1 MKLRKRKIKYSAIF
15 CLCWFVFL
23 VILVD
28 GVLKFQTLVDYSGSY
43 TLVEITLL
51 LLVIIPTLAVY
62 RLTKE
67 KKTMS
72 KRELNEQREQS
83 QTCLNS
89 AESRVKKSK
98 AQYIQANKDWLEAK
112 SKEEGVKALPKGIY
126 YKVLAEGDASSAQP
140 TVRSIITAH
149 YTGRTVDGKQFDTSR
164 GGVPLACRL
173 CDLIEGWIIAM
184 QQMHIGDKWELY
196 VPAEMGYGKFSQP
209 GIPGGS
215 TLIFEIELL
224 GIA

>member
-1 MKLRKRKIKYSAIF
+1 MKLKKRKIKYSAIF
-15 CLCWFVFL
+15 FILWFAVLVF
-23 VILVD
+23 LVD
-28 GVLKFQTLVDYSGSY
+28 GVLKFQTLVDYFGSY
-43 TLVEITLL
+43 ALVEIILL
-51 LLVIIPTLAVY
+51 LLVILPTLAVY

-67 KKTMS
+67 DKTMS
-72 KRELNEQREQS
+72 KRD
-83 QTCLNS
+83 
-89 AESRVKKSK
+89 
-98 AQYIQANKDWLEAK
+98 YIQANKDWLEAK

-126 YKVLAEGDASSAQP
+126 YKVLIEGNSSSVQP

-149 YTGRTVDGKQFDTSR
+149 YTGKTIDGKQFDSSR

-173 CDLIEGWIIAM
+173 CDLIEGWIIAI

-196 VPAEMGYGKFSQP
+196 IPAEMGYGKFSQP

>member
-1 MKLRKRKIKYSAIF
+1 MKLKKRKIKYSAIF
-15 CLCWFVFL
+15 FILWFAVLVF
-23 VILVD
+23 LVD
-28 GVLKFQTLVDYSGSY
+28 GVLKFQTLVDYFGSY
-43 TLVEITLL
+43 ALVEIILL
-51 LLVIIPTLAVY
+51 LLVILPTLAVY

-67 KKTMS
+67 DKTMS
-72 KRELNEQREQS
+72 KRD
-83 QTCLNS
+83 
-89 AESRVKKSK
+89 
-98 AQYIQANKDWLEAK
+98 YIQANKNWLEAK

-126 YKVLAEGDASSAQP
+126 YKVLIEGNSSSVQP

-149 YTGRTVDGKQFDTSR
+149 YTGKTIDGKQFDSSR

-173 CDLIEGWIIAM
+173 CDLIEGWIIAI

-196 VPAEMGYGKFSQP
+196 IPAEMGYGKLSQP

-224 GIA
+224 GIG

>member
-1 MKLRKRKIKYSAIF
+1 MKLKKRKIKYSAIF
-15 CLCWFVFL
+15 FLCWFAVL

-28 GVLKFQTLVDYSGSY
+28 GVLKFQTLVDYFGSY
-43 TLVEITLL
+43 ALLEITLL
-51 LLVIIPTLAVY
+51 LLVILPTLAVY

-67 KKTMS
+67 YKTMS
-72 KRELNEQREQS
+72 KRE
-83 QTCLNS
+83 
-89 AESRVKKSK
+89 
-98 AQYIQANKDWLEAK
+98 YIQTNKDWLEAK
-112 SKEEGVKALPKGIY
+112 SKEDGVKALPKGIY
-126 YKVLAEGDASSAQP
+126 YKVLSEGNQSSPKP

-149 YTGRTVDGKQFDTSR
+149 YTGKTIDGKQFDSSR

-173 CDLIEGWIIAM
+173 CDLIEGWIIAI

-196 VPAEMGYGKFSQP
+196 IPAEMGYGKFSQP

-224 GIA
+224 GVA